1 MYRKEIDFEK
11 KIEYAE
17 QWLSKAKTELSSG
30 SSVDAASHVILA
42 IAEMETLK
50 NAIFGVQRTPLKI
63 APPKRAFRIDFRPI
77 LAVAMFLLALSI
89 FTYAPRYET
98 SLPVSDK
105 AMDSSRFETM
115 IGGLSERQIIPA
127 PLIPEMVIASLNEKE
142 NVGGSGTDSIK
153 SRSTLKSRAIKSESN
168 KSGNNKSETVNGNSE
183 SSGVS
188 KETGSVPSSV
198 STPSWDFVPVSSEL
212 DPNAISLEAIMAAR
226 ESLNAE

>member
-1 MYRKEIDFEK
+1 MYQKEIDFEK

-50 NAIFGVQRTPLKI
+50 NAIFGVQRVPLKI

-105 AMDSSRFETM
+105 AMDNGRFETM

-142 NVGGSGTDSIK
+142 NVGVSGTDSVK

-168 KSGNNKSETVNGNSE
+168 KSGNKSETVNGNSE

-198 STPSWDFVPVSSEL
+198 STPSWDFIPVSSEL